1 MMSNSDAEQQYLSS
15 DCDGSFLAFLYADEE
30 MDFYSKSA
38 LSLNAFP
45 HLTPTPKHTFTLR
58 GVGKVTFFFSWKN
71 FTCYNL

>member
-1 MMSNSDAEQQYLSS
+1 MSNSDAEQQYLSS

-45 HLTPTPKHTFTLR
+45 HLTPTPKHTFTLQ
-58 GVGKVTFFFSWKN
+58 GWEGDFFLFLEK
-71 FTCYNL
+71 FYML

>member
-1 MMSNSDAEQQYLSS
+1 MVSNSDAEQQYLSS

-58 GVGKVTFFFSWKN
+58 GWEGDFFLFLEK
-71 FTCYNL
+71 FYML